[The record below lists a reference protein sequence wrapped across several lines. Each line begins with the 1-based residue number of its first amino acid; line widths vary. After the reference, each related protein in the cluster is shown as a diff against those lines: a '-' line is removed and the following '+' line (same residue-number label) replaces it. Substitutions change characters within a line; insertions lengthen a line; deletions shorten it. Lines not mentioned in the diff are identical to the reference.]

1 MEAAPLPSW
10 LTDPPPIE
18 RVGKVKKKE
27 TIKSS
32 DTDRDFGQQD
42 ADLERQTY
50 PPNPAAWEAF
60 KTCKDVDSLYNWAAT
75 YGIDIGRFPKL
86 LFSRLCHAGQPLPVL
101 LHALEDT
108 ALGTPGNLNFL
119 LDWQLRQQKGDG
131 RLQKRLRPDD
141 MALLQEW
148 MNRQLYLGLK
158 CEEDIL
164 VFLRFVSRVN
174 DAAGDESST
183 CNLIASFQGLQLS
196 PVFGFRDLG
205 TEAQFQILDLII
217 RGPVTRQSLELGFSL
232 VEAVPQWQCKGTDRK
247 ISAFIGSVL
256 HAHASRREHRTLDP
270 EVMSTILDTIW
281 VLPREL
287 AQSVTLITTDALII
301 DRLRLPTIEAGMMQ
315 PSDLWLSALGK
326 KTTLGGKLDFKI
338 TVEKLLGSQKP
349 EVAVPYLQQLDER
362 NKASFM
368 LHYWFG
374 PRSRYVQHEA
384 QYLFNQFCS
393 AKQKDS
399 PWVSMLQAA
408 TRSYTQLS
416 HQSNNAHIRQI
427 FKTLQMLNQSETIVE
442 IVKQARKLKAIIDD
456 DDVVY
461 IIREHLGEQLHLAER
476 IFHFYPGLRLEKCPE
491 LAERMILN
499 PRIHPETPLRY
510 MRRYTSRFLVHSER
524 SSREQFSQPRI
535 DLLGRMALAYSMAP
549 HLTPRMAF
557 KRVYEC
563 YTQHMKEG
571 LGPPPVATA
580 RALTQAGLIRPSQA
594 GQRVDTRRLRWIA
607 SVVRSTKGAD
617 AADQIDEMIY
627 GWSEVDSSSSAG

>member
-1 MEAAPLPSW
+1 MEVAPLPSW

-32 DTDRDFGQQD
+32 DIDRDFGQQN
-42 ADLERQTY
+42 ADLGRKTF

-60 KTCKDVDSLYNWAAT
+60 KTCKDVDSLYNWAAS
-75 YGIDIGRFPKL
+75 YGVDIGRFPKL

-119 LDWQLRQQKGDG
+119 LDWQLRKQKGNG

-148 MNRQLYLGLK
+148 MKRQFYLGLK

-174 DAAGDESST
+174 DAAGDESLA
-183 CNLIASFQGLQLS
+183 CNLIASFQGVQLS

-205 TEAQFQILDLII
+205 TEAQSKILDFIK

-232 VEAVPQWQCKGTDRK
+232 VEAVPQWQCKGTDRN

-256 HAHASRREHRTLDP
+256 HARASRREHKKLDL

-281 VLPREL
+281 GLPREL
-287 AQSVTLITTDALII
+287 AQSVTLIITNTLII
-301 DRLRLPTIEAGMMQ
+301 DRLRLPTIEAGMTQ

-326 KTTLGGKLDFKI
+326 KRTLGGKLYFKI
-338 TVEKLLGSQKP
+338 TVERLLGSQKP

-362 NKASFM
+362 KKASFM
-368 LHYWFG
+368 LRYWFG
-374 PRSRYVQHEA
+374 PRSRYVRHEA
-384 QYLFNQFCS
+384 QYLFNQIRS
-393 AKQKDS
+393 AKRKDS

-408 TRSYTQLS
+408 ARKYTQWS
-416 HQSNNAHIRQI
+416 YQSKNAHIRQI

-442 IVKQARKLKAIIDD
+442 IVKQSRKLKAIIDD

-461 IIREHLGEQLHLAER
+461 IINEHLGEQLHLAER
-476 IFHFYPGLRLEKCPE
+476 LFHFFPGLRLEKCPE

-499 PRIHPETPLRY
+499 PRIHPETTLRY
-510 MRRYTSRFLVHSER
+510 MRRHTSRFLVHRER
-524 SSREQFSQPRI
+524 FSRELLSQPRI
-535 DLLGRMALAYSMAP
+535 DLLGRMALAYSMAL

-571 LGPPPVATA
+571 LGPLPAATA
-580 RALTQAGLIRPSQA
+580 RALIQAGLIRPSQA
-594 GQRVDTRRLRWIA
+594 GQRPDIWRLEWIA
-607 SVVRSTKGAD
+607 SIVRSLEGTD
-617 AADQIDEMIY
+617 AADQVDKM
-627 GWSEVDSSSSAG
+627 WSEADSSSSAG